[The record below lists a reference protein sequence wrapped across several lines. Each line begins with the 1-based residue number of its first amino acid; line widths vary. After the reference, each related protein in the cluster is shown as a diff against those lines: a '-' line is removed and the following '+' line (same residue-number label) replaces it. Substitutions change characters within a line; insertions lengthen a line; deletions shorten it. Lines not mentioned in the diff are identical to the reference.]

1 MLHSGD
7 NRFLIEPGLERILP
21 KRQRKKK
28 SAPSDDAADQGTPQ
42 QPQTNEGLPDTDDS
56 SSAPKKKAPRQRR
69 KKKPAVA
76 SPADQKKPERARP
89 APTSDTRRKKREA
102 PPRKSRTGG
111 ALESPPPPAA
121 GPARGRRTGLG
132 ASGKPR
138 KGRSSASLVPPASTP
153 PSGSR
158 KPTRPKPTPSA
169 RTERPASNEA
179 RPKRKDPAAEARS
192 DTDQAATPP
201 SKDQKDKRPEPKK
214 PVSKTRQT
222 SAKAEP
228 VEREKKPTP
237 AEPRRDRAK
246 QAKEKESPPRS
257 KKKPAPAKPRRDQAE
272 QAEKKPAPAGPQR
285 DQAKQAEQKETV
297 ARGEKK
303 PRERKRKPAESP
315 PVEPR
320 PESAPVEIAPAETE
334 KAAEVLHVEPKPKP
348 KKKPHDTEPRRKRER
363 GHAPPFG
370 DLALSDDMLKALAD
384 AGYQEPTPVQ
394 AGLIPKALGGHD
406 LMGQARTGTGKTAA
420 FGIPLLEKFASG
432 EKRKEPAALI
442 LVPTRE
448 LAVQV
453 RDEIAK
459 LAGRSRVTTVAV
471 YGGKPIRGQI
481 EHLRRGAEI
490 VVGTPG
496 RVIDLIDRRALIL
509 GSLECVVLDEADRML
524 DIGFRPDIEKIL
536 RRCPQSRQTL
546 LLSATIPPPV
556 KRLAERYMHEPEML
570 DFSPQDVAVE
580 TIEQFYFT
588 VDPRQKFDLLVKLI
602 EREDPKQAII
612 FCRTRKGTD
621 RVGTR
626 LGRKFKGAAMIH
638 GDLQQRQRDRVMADF
653 RAGKVRFLAA
663 TDVVGRG
670 IDVTGISHIIN
681 FDIPQFCDDY
691 IHRVGRTGRMGRE
704 GVAYTFVS
712 PEEGNELTRIEIR
725 INRLLIRDEMPGF
738 LAVPRPEATEI
749 PDTPEGE
756 PPKPKPVFGKR
767 TRRNRR
773 AL

>member
-1 MLHSGD
+1 M
-7 NRFLIEPGLERILP
+7 P
-21 KRQRKKK
+21 KRRPKKK
-28 SAPSDDAADQGTPQ
+28 SAPSGDTADQRTPQ
-42 QPQTNEGLPDTDDS
+42 QPQTSEGSPDQDDS
-56 SSAPKKKAPRQRR
+56 PSAPKKKKARRRRR
-69 KKKPAVA
+69 KKPAA
-76 SPADQKKPERARP
+76 AETSTDQKKPEQEKP
-89 APTSDTRRKKREA
+89 AATAASTEKKR
-102 PPRKSRTGG
+102 PRRKSRPPKTDDHRKKKQAPRTSQGRS
-111 ALESPPPPAA
+111 ALEEVPPVAA
-121 GPARGRRTGLG
+121 GPARGRRTGFAAG
-132 ASGKPR
+132 GKPR
-138 KGRSSASLVPPASTP
+138 KGRTIASLTP
-153 PSGSR
+153 PEPPTPNRTR
-158 KPTRPKPTPSA
+158 KPTRPKPTPS
-169 RTERPASNEA
+169 TEAEPPASYGA
-179 RPKRKDPAAEARS
+179 RPKRKTTSAEPKP
-192 DTDQAATPP
+192 DTDRTATP
-201 SKDQKDKRPEPKK
+201 SHKKREGKRAERK
-214 PVSKTRQT
+214 QPVAKTRST
-222 SAKAEP
+222 ATKDSRE
-228 VEREKKPTP
+228 EREKKPTP
-237 AEPRRDRAK
+237 AK
-246 QAKEKESPPRS
+246 PP
-257 KKKPAPAKPRRDQAE
+257 
-272 QAEKKPAPAGPQR
+272 R
-285 DQAKQAEQKETV
+285 DQAKKTAKREAVPKSEKKPTPAEPPREQAREAKPKETV
-297 ARGEKK
+297 ASGGKK
-303 PRERKRKPAESP
+303 RPKRRRKSAEPR

-320 PESAPVEIAPAETE
+320 PESAPFEIAPADTE
-334 KAAEVLHVEPKPKP
+334 PVAAEVRQTELEPKEKKKPRDKEPKPA
-348 KKKPHDTEPRRKRER
+348 RER
-363 GHAPPFG
+363 GPIPPFG
-370 DLALSDDMLKALAD
+370 DLALSDHMLEALAE
-384 AGYQEPTPVQ
+384 AGYQDPTPVQ
-394 AGLIPKALGGHD
+394 AGLIPKALKGHD

-420 FGIPLLEKFASG
+420 FGIPLLERFGSG
-432 EKRKEPAALI
+432 EKRKGTAALI

-453 RDEIAK
+453 RDEITK
-459 LAGRSRVTTVAV
+459 LAGRSKVTTVAV

-509 GSLECVVLDEADRML
+509 EALECVVLDEADRML

-536 RRCPQSRQTL
+536 RRCPHARQTL

-556 KRLAERYMHEPEML
+556 KRLAERYMIEPEML

-626 LGRKFKGAAMIH
+626 LGRKLKGAAMIH

-653 RAGKVRFLAA
+653 RAGNVRFLAA

-712 PEEGNELTRIEIR
+712 PEEGNELTRIEVR
-725 INRLLIRDEMPGF
+725 INRLLVRDEMPGF
-738 LAVPRPEATEI
+738 LAVPKPEATEEVQL
-749 PDTPEGE
+749 TPEGE
-756 PPKPKPVFGKR
+756 QPKPKPVFGKR
-767 TRRNRR
+767 TRRIRR